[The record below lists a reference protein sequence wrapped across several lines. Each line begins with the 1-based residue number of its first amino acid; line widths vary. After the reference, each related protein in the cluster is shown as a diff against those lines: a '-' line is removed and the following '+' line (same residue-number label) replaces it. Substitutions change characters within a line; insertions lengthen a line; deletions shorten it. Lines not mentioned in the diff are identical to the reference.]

1 MLFIKKLLKSKQ
13 FLFCLIPLVLF
24 LICILKNSVLCLIL
38 AIISPFIIVGAVP
51 TFKKRENLWMFLIV
65 AITGIPVNL
74 LFIYFLISEFG
85 LDIILYN
92 VLYGSLLYFVLFSIE
107 QLLYGIIIRFI
118 YRKQLKMFSEVLSL
132 L

>member
-1 MLFIKKLLKSKQ
+1 MVFIKKLLKSKQ

-51 TFKKRENLWMFLIV
+51 AFKKRENLWMFLIV

-85 LDIILYN
+85 LDMILYD

-107 QLLYGIIIRFI
+107 QLLYGIITRFI